1 MKLFIVYHCG
11 SDNGWSPR
19 FIFTA
24 MKNGTDWAPSVA
36 VFGDL
41 GAENA
46 MSLSQLQ
53 KEAQQADY
61 DAVLHIGDFAY
72 NLESASA
79 LPFPL
84 S

>member
-1 MKLFIVYHCG
+1 M
-11 SDNGWSPR
+11 GWSPR

-24 MKNGTDWAPSVA
+24 MRNGTDWSPSVA

-53 KEAQQADY
+53 REAQQGNY

-72 NLESASA
+72 NLESVRKSSHH
-79 LPFPL
+79 LISFVG
-84 S
+84 SEIFVG